1 MTTAKMSELIAMV
14 DDELEARLGEASQEL
29 FNLRF
34 QVVTGQLDN
43 TARITHVRRD
53 IARLKTLLRARAIEG
68 DASSDAEY
76 QPSDSAPDDQEER

>member
-1 MTTAKMSELIAMV
+1 MTTKMDELMGMD
-14 DDELEARLGEASQEL
+14 DDELETRLGEASQEL

-53 IARLKTLLRARAIEG
+53 IARAKTLLRARAIEG
-68 DASSDAEY
+68 DASPEVENE
-76 QPSDSAPDDQEER
+76 QLHPAPDDEEER